1 MDKITQSSDLTDDLA
16 CDYYSRSQI
25 RKVGLDLL
33 QEQMLSEQLLRESGA
48 AIVRINADDT
58 IGAFSAGAELLF
70 GYDELDLINRPARFL
85 IPECLA
91 HEGGLRGYLSNRGAD
106 RVNQWDE
113 PIQARRND
121 GNELLLTAEISQ
133 ANAVCGSPYM
143 LVMFHDITRQKQ
155 AEQEHHKNRVNLER
169 LVVELRDELREL
181 KHDAEMERKAMENAQ
196 LSIKEGLRGPMEKI
210 LHKVT
215 TSLRVSKSEEHKGFA
230 RRFKFIEREGLK
242 IQAIL
247 DDEAQD

>member
-1 MDKITQSSDLTDDLA
+1 MDEITQSSDMTDDLT
-16 CDYYSRSQI
+16 CGYYRRSQI

-91 HEGGLRGYLSNRGAD
+91 HVDGLRGYLSNRSAD
-106 RVNQWDE
+106 VDQWDE

-121 GNELLLTAEISQ
+121 GSELLLTAEISQ
-133 ANAVCGSPYM
+133 VNAVCGSPYM
-143 LVMFHDITRQKQ
+143 LVMFHDITRQKR
-155 AEQEHHKNRVNLER
+155 AEQEHHKNRLNLER
-169 LVVELRDELREL
+169 LVIELRDELREL
-181 KHDAEMERKAMENAQ
+181 KHDAEMERKAMERAR
-196 LSIKEGLRGPMEKI
+196 LGIKQGLRGPLEKI

-215 TSLRVSKSEEHKGFA
+215 TSLRVSQSEEHKGFA

-247 DDEAQD
+247 DEEARS